1 MTPDDPLLS
10 PSGRRIIAISWW
22 TTAIFAV
29 TATITA
35 ISPGFLRWPALAVA
49 LAMFAAGC
57 VVFLWAFIIAVGR
70 SRTDAIG
77 IGGLFFLAGT
87 APRRVQV
94 HLIGSFVVQVV
105 VAITTASLRVFTT
118 LAFGALAP
126 VMGLAMAGLW
136 GAKFGRFGVR
146 STAE

>member
-1 MTPDDPLLS
+1 MTPDEPLLS

-29 TATITA
+29 TATIAA
-35 ISPGFLRWPALAVA
+35 ISPGFFRWPALAVA
-49 LAMFAAGC
+49 LAMFVVGC
-57 VVFLWAFIIAVGR
+57 VVFLWAFVIAVAR

-87 APRRVQV
+87 APRGVQA
-94 HLIGSFVVQVV
+94 HLIGSFAVQVV